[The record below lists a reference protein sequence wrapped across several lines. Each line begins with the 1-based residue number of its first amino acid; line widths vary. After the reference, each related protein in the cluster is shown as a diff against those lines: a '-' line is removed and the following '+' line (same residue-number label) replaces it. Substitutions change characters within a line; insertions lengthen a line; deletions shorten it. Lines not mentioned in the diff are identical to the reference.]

1 VICFCCE
8 AHSDAARSPFFYRTN
23 KNIRSKWKSLLLITN
38 TTTFRQT
45 VRTIKGYRSLLGKNR
60 RGRWGEHMPE
70 HIPPK
75 NSTPPRRT
83 RPRSFLLD
91 PYFYPLL
98 AAHFSSK
105 APRMNTRCR
114 RCPLRGLRELTRIT
128 ARSRCELRSA
138 RQLDSLGG
146 RNRRSIPISP
156 TNLPST
162 SRTGPLRRVGPPR
175 RIVCDTAIYRKLTV
189 SARRR

>member
-23 KNIRSKWKSLLLITN
+23 KNIGSKWKSLLLITN

-45 VRTIKGYRSLLGKNR
+45 VRTIKGYRSFLGKNR

-105 APRMNTRCR
+105 APRMNMRCR
-114 RCPLRGLRELTRIT
+114 RLRGLRI
-128 ARSRCELRSA
+128 
-138 RQLDSLGG
+138 DK
-146 RNRRSIPISP
+146 NHRSITLRVAIRAATRLSRRKEPTKH
-156 TNLPST
+156 TNLSYQSPINVEDWPAPAGWPT
-162 SRTGPLRRVGPPR
+162 
-175 RIVCDTAIYRKLTV
+175 TANCM
-189 SARRR
+189 